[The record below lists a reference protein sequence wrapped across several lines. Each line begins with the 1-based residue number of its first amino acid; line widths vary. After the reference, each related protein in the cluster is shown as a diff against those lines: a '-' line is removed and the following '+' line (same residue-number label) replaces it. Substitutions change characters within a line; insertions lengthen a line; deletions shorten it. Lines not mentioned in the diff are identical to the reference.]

1 MARRDLRQA
10 LDDEPDDDA
19 PSWKPDIG
27 DEIIGRVV
35 RRDQI
40 ANKFKP
46 DVPTER
52 LVLETDD
59 GDARTIY
66 ANHAV
71 LRNKI
76 QKLDPHIGDRIA
88 IRREPDDPDKKYAK
102 YKVVVER
109 ASDQVTPADPDDEIP
124 F

>member
-1 MARRDLRQA
+1 MARRDLRHA

-19 PSWKPDIG
+19 PSWKPEIG
-27 DEIIGRVV
+27 DEIIGRIV

-52 LVLETDD
+52 LVLETED
-59 GDARTIY
+59 GDLRTIY

-76 QKLDPHIGDRIA
+76 QKLDPRVGDRIA
-88 IRREPDDPDKKYAK
+88 IRREPDVADKQYVP
-102 YKVVVER
+102 YKVVVDR
-109 ASDQVTPADPDDEIP
+109 AGDQATPIDPNDDIP